1 MHFSKVLVR
10 ATISLEFCKIIFT
23 SSEISAEQKRLF
35 SALERFDFSEDDC
48 ERMAHTTLEIA
59 RLKKEKKAILLAHS
73 YQTPDIL
80 AIADEVGDSYGLAKK
95 AAKTDAEI
103 IVFASVLFMGE
114 TAKILNPDKTVL
126 VPARAGCSLADSIT
140 AADVR
145 TLRKQY
151 PGAGFV
157 AYVNTSAAVKAEVDV
172 CCTSSN
178 ALRIVEKMPQQQIVF
193 LPDKLMG
200 TNLQAKTS
208 KELIFWN
215 GVCTVHEEFS
225 DREIAE
231 VRAEFPQAQILTHP
245 ECMPS
250 VVQKS
255 DFVGSTEQMMDFV
268 NNSKN
273 EEFMLV
279 TECGL
284 ADRARSTFP
293 QKKIV
298 GTCHLCPYMKQI
310 TLKNILSALKN
321 PKSEQIVEID
331 SEVIK
336 KAKKSLDT
344 MFQLSE

>member
-1 MHFSKVLVR
+1 MHFSKILVR
-10 ATISLEFCKIIFT
+10 ATISLEFCKTIFT
-23 SSEISAEQKRLF
+23 SSEISAERKRLF
-35 SALERFDFSEDDC
+35 SALERFDFSEEDC
-48 ERMAHTTLEIA
+48 ERMAQTTLEIA
-59 RLKKEKKAILLAHS
+59 QLKKEKKVILLAHS
-73 YQTPDIL
+73 YQTPDVL

-95 AAKTDAEI
+95 AAETDAKI

-126 VPARAGCSLADSIT
+126 VPARSGCSLADSIT
-140 AADVR
+140 AIDVR
-145 TLRKQY
+145 MLRKQY
-151 PGAGFV
+151 PDAGIV
-157 AYVNTSAAVKAEVDV
+157 AYINTSAAVKAEVDA

-178 ALRIVEKMPQQQIVF
+178 ALKIIEKMPQETVVF
-193 LPDKLMG
+193 VPDKLMG
-200 TNLQAKTS
+200 ANLQKMTS
-208 KELIFWN
+208 KKLIFWE

-231 VRAEFPQAQILTHP
+231 VRAEFPKAAILAHP

-250 VVQKS
+250 VVDQS
-255 DFVGSTEQMMDFV
+255 DFVGSTEQMIDFV
-268 NNSKN
+268 KNSKN

-284 ADRARSTFP
+284 ADRARSAFP

-321 PKSEQIVEID
+321 PKPEQIVEID
-331 SEVIK
+331 SEVLK
-336 KAKKSLDT
+336 RAKKSIDT
-344 MFQLSE
+344 MFQLAE